1 MPPTMPAT
9 AAELVPDGS
18 SWRGTVLALVAGTSP
33 ALAAVWT
40 VAVSLWSATSG
51 ASGTLDAAP
60 TTAKS
65 VMATTASPSPASV
78 TVDVTVRS
86 PVVSVSRVMVHP
98 RGTGRR
104 VPQVGTRLR

>member
-1 MPPTMPAT
+1 
-9 AAELVPDGS
+9 
-18 SWRGTVLALVAGTSP
+18 
-33 ALAAVWT
+33 
-40 VAVSLWSATSG
+40 
-51 ASGTLDAAP
+51 
-60 TTAKS
+60 

-86 PVVSVSRVMVHP
+86 PVVSVSCVMVHP